1 MNSLKLSLLILP
13 VTVALVS
20 LNSSSVFART
30 SDSKTYKIAPTKLSS
45 LIDASVIPLRLSFN
59 FPNFKPQVVVN
70 GNTLQVNIPVSLLE
84 GPINDILRANEGRY
98 KDTDFQKMDVSK
110 MRVSFGNG
118 GFTINGN
125 WQFQARELLGKN
137 PLTGKKHYSPWAS
150 ISGSFAQGF
159 NVKVSN
165 GRLVAQAGKTDIRG
179 ANKWYGDIVNA
190 VVSRMGVNGTVNQ
203 RVNQQLQSINGM
215 NVQQLLVQAG
225 STQLAQ
231 SLGITP
237 VDASKLINSRVGGI
251 NATISGG
258 NLQLAVKV
266 R

>member
-1 MNSLKLSLLILP
+1 MNSLKLRLLVLP
-13 VTVALVS
+13 ITVAVVS
-20 LNSSSVFART
+20 LNPLSVFARSLGFT
-30 SDSKTYKIAPTKLSS
+30 ANETVSTKYFS
-45 LIDASVIPLRLSFN
+45 LIDTSTISQQLSFN
-59 FPNFKPQVVVN
+59 FPNFKPQAVVN

-98 KDTDFQKMDVSK
+98 KDTDFQKIDVRN

-150 ISGSFAQGF
+150 VSGSFAQGF

-165 GRLVAQAGKTDIRG
+165 GRLVAQTGKTDIRG

-215 NVQQLLVQAG
+215 NVQQFLVQAG
-225 STQLAQ
+225 STQVAQ
-231 SLGITP
+231 SLGMTP
-237 VDASKLINSRVGGI
+237 GDASKLINSRVGGI
-251 NATISGG
+251 NATILGG
-258 NLQLAVKV
+258 NLQLSVKI